1 MIVLTK
7 LLLPCFRFNKKN
19 EKCPDPVNA
28 KHRPDLVFG
37 SVSEQLDGIISSY
50 MDKHL
55 DNDRVTASPDERLSS
70 EKFQNMC
77 YYRALRS
84 LAEPGETVG
93 LLAAQV
99 SVINLF

>member
-1 MIVLTK
+1 MT
-7 LLLPCFRFNKKN
+7 
-19 EKCPDPVNA
+19 A
-28 KHRPDLVFG
+28 HHRPDLVIG
-37 SVSEQLDGIISSY
+37 SVSENMDEIISNY
-50 MDKHL
+50 MEKHL
-55 DNDRVTASPDERLSS
+55 NKSSAAATTDERLPS

-99 SVINLF
+99 CFKKSACIK